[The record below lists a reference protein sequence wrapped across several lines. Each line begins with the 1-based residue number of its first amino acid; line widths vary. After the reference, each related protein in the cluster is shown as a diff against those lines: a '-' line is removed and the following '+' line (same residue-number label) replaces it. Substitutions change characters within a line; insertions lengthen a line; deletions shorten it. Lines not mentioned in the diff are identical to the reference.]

1 MSRLQFQ
8 LEKTATGSQARA
20 GRFRTRHNEVLTP
33 LFMPVGTIATVRAQK
48 TETLADSGSQI
59 LLANTYHL
67 IQRPGLDVLES
78 FGGVHDFMKW
88 DRSILTD
95 SGGYQIF
102 SLPKLREMKEEGA
115 WFKSPIDGRPIHLS
129 PEASIAAQKSI
140 GSDIMMVL
148 DECIDSTSPRDEA
161 VRAMER
167 THRWAR
173 RSLEARGDHPS
184 ALFGIVQGAC
194 FEDLRRESAEFLR
207 ELPFDGIAIGGLAV
221 GEGREERERI
231 VGATTPYLPTNLPR
245 YLMGVGTPIDLLEAV
260 HRGVDMFDCI
270 LPTAFAQQG
279 MAFTSRGRII
289 FRRGIYRLAKGP
301 LDPECDCPTC
311 AKYDRAYLQHLI
323 RSREILGWNLIGQ
336 HNLYFYH
343 RMMREIREAIF
354 ADRFVEYYQKWREVL
369 PADDL
374 ENPITRPKP
383 PRVKKEFPRELGD
396 YRIVESEKGFSSIQQ
411 ISSGETMHSVSDPID
426 EAKRLYVDQLDL
438 ERMLATCAAKGESLV
453 IWDVGM
459 GAATNAMALLLELE
473 RLVAA
478 LPPLSG
484 SSTAATPL
492 VRLQSFERDLD
503 SFRLALL
510 HPYRFRYLQHPAPF
524 SIGREASWVSPCGR
538 IEWKLFE
545 GDFHDVLTHPDRF
558 AGLAS
563 PRVILF
569 DPFSAKVDSPLW
581 ETEVFRKLGAR
592 AESGECELFT
602 YSNSTL
608 IRGRLLAAGWYVAR
622 GAGTGPKA
630 DTTIAANRR
639 APHGS
644 VSREWLDAAWLDRW
658 NRSGARAPE
667 LDPAVMAHPQFCQTS
682 DARES

>member
-1 MSRLQFQ
+1 MSRLQFR
-8 LEKTATGSQARA
+8 LEKTASGSQARA
-20 GRFRTRHNEVLTP
+20 GRFRTAHNEVLTP

-48 TETLADSGSQI
+48 TETLAESGSQI

-78 FGGVHDFMKW
+78 FGGIHEFMKW
-88 DRSILTD
+88 DRTILTD

-161 VRAMER
+161 IRAMER

-194 FEDLRRESAEFLR
+194 FEDLRRQSAEFLR

-231 VGATTPYLPTNLPR
+231 VGATTPFLPEDRPR

-354 ADRFVEYYQKWREVL
+354 ADRFVEYYRQWRDVL

-374 ENPITRPKP
+374 ENPVKRPKP
-383 PRVKKEFPRELGD
+383 PREKKEFPRELGD
-396 YRIVESEKGFSSIQQ
+396 YRIVESPKGFSSIQQ
-411 ISSGETMHSVSDPID
+411 ISSGETMHSVSDPIE

-438 ERMLATCAAKGESLV
+438 DRLFAEAEAKGSDLV

-459 GAATNAMALLLELE
+459 GAATNAMAILREVERRLELAPANAKSP
-473 RLVAA
+473 RF
-478 LPPLSG
+478 
-484 SSTAATPL
+484 
-492 VRLQSFERDLD
+492 RIRIQSFERDLD

-524 SIGREASWVSPCGR
+524 SLDREATWTSACGR
-538 IEWKLFE
+538 MEWRLFA
-545 GDFHDVLTHPDRF
+545 GDFQEVIENGERF
-558 AGLAS
+558 PEVAS

-569 DPFSAKVDSPLW
+569 DPFSFKVDSPLW
-581 ETEVFRKLGAR
+581 ETSVFRKLVTRTEG
-592 AESGECELFT
+592 EECELFT

-608 IRGRLLAAGWYVAR
+608 VRGRLLAAGWYVAR
-622 GAGTGPKA
+622 GVGTGPKPE
-630 DTTIAANRR
+630 TTIAANRR
-639 APHGS
+639 RS
-644 VSREWLDAAWLDRW
+644 ESSLSRQWLDSTWLDRW
-658 NRSGARAPE
+658 DRSGARVPE
-667 LDPAVMAHPQFCQTS
+667 LDGAVKDHPQFRLS
-682 DARES
+682 FALDARD